1 MMTSS
6 FSVTFF
12 VSEGSDESRFGGT
25 HRFPGWRSTPLRA
38 ANAMSTRGAREA
50 QRTQAHVL
58 TGRVRRWQRV
68 WIRGA
73 DATADVLR
81 WTPVVDVNGG
91 DVESTPN
98 QKRSAFEIVPLAEC
112 VVLLPTAKPT
122 AAEGAVN
129 AVAAAVAAAGG
140 GTGGTPPAKRP
151 RR

>member
-1 MMTSS
+1 
-6 FSVTFF
+6 
-12 VSEGSDESRFGGT
+12 
-25 HRFPGWRSTPLRA
+25 
-38 ANAMSTRGAREA
+38 
-50 QRTQAHVL
+50 
-58 TGRVRRWQRV
+58 VRRWQRV

-122 AAEGAVN
+122 AA
-129 AVAAAVAAAGG
+129 AVAAAGG